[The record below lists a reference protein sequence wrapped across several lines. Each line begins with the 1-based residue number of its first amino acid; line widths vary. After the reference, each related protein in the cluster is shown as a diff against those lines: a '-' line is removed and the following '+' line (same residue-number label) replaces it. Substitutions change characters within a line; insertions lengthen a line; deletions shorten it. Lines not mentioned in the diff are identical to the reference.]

1 MEVSQKDTITKKV
14 LFTIFIIILIR
25 LGNFIPV
32 PNVDQRY
39 LVNILNANPSLKAF
53 FNTET
58 LILSVF
64 SLGILPNI
72 NASILIQLLVSAV
85 PYLEK
90 LPFPQFSTP
99 ITLIFFV
106 SKATIL
112 FSFNNKLNPISLWML
127 TMLLK

>member
-1 MEVSQKDTITKKV
+1 MEVNQKDTITKKV

-25 LGNFIPV
+25 LGNFIPI

-53 FNTET
+53 FNSET

-64 SLGILPNI
+64 SLGIIPNI

-85 PYLEK
+85 PYLENYK
-90 LPFPQFSTP
+90 RKKVKQ
-99 ITLIFFV
+99 V
-106 SKATIL
+106 DVK
-112 FSFNNKLNPISLWML
+112 
-127 TMLLK
+127 

>member
-1 MEVSQKDTITKKV
+1 MEVSQNDTITKKV

-90 LPFPQFSTP
+90 LQ
-99 ITLIFFV
+99 
-106 SKATIL
+106 KEEG
-112 FSFNNKLNPISLWML
+112 
-127 TMLLK
+127 